1 MEGKLMVL
9 DIQRFAEGSGEG
21 ASSTGNNA
29 DIGQPQNAGDAVNT
43 ANNVPDAEGQTG
55 AENAKVMTLDSF
67 FEQHPELK
75 KENDKRTQKTVQNRV
90 HQINKSMQRKNDVI
104 DKLMVAH
111 GAKNFEELEKTLDTS
126 LAEEFAIKHGV
137 DNDLGRE
144 MINLRMLERRN
155 AEREAYYQSR
165 EKADRQYNAWMEEAK
180 ELGKIYPNMNLEQE
194 LENPR
199 FMQLLTAT
207 DEQYRMP
214 MKDIYELIH
223 LDEIVEAAK
232 KSMAAAYAQS
242 VNANIS
248 RPVENGAGNQSAV
261 SSVSDVS
268 KLTKK
273 QRAEFARRAMHGE
286 KISF

>member
-1 MEGKLMVL
+1 MEGNSTGAGVN
-9 DIQRFAEGSGEG
+9 
-21 ASSTGNNA
+21 ASSTVNSA
-29 DIGQPQNAGDAVNT
+29 DIGQPQNAGDAVENT
-43 ANNVPDAEGQTG
+43 ANNVPDAEGHTG
-55 AENAKVMTLDSF
+55 ADNAEAVTLESI
-67 FEQHPELK
+67 FEKYPELK
-75 KENDKRTQKTVQNRV
+75 KEADKRTQKAVQSRA

-144 MINLRMLERRN
+144 MINLRMLERRY
-155 AEREAYYQSR
+155 AEREEYFKRR
-165 EKADRQYNAWMEEAK
+165 EKSDQQYNTWMEEAN
-180 ELGKIYPNMNLEQE
+180 ELKKIYPDMDLEKE

-199 FMQLLTAT
+199 FVRHLTAT

-214 MKDIYELIH
+214 MQEIYELIH
-223 LDEIVEAAK
+223 HNEIVEAAK
-232 KSMAAAYAQS
+232 KSAAAAYAQS

-273 QRAEFARRAMHGE
+273 QRAELAERAMRGE

>member
-1 MEGKLMVL
+1 MVL

-21 ASSTGNNA
+21 ASSAVNSA
-29 DIGQPQNAGDAVNT
+29 EVSQPQTTGDAVNT

-55 AENAKVMTLDSF
+55 ADNAEVMTLDSF

-75 KENDKRTQKTVQNRV
+75 KENDKRTQKTVQSRV
-90 HQINKSMQRKNDVI
+90 HQMNKSMQRKNDVI

-111 GAKNFEELEKTLDTS
+111 GAKNFEELEKVLDDS

-144 MINLRMLERRN
+144 MLNLRMLEKRN
-155 AEREAYYQSR
+155 ADREAYYQSC
-165 EKADRQYNAWMEEAK
+165 EKADRQYDAWMEEAE
-180 ELGKIYPNMNLEQE
+180 ELKKIYPNINLEEE
-194 LENPR
+194 LENSR
-199 FMQLLTAT
+199 FMRHLTAT
-207 DEQYRMP
+207 DEQYRMS
-214 MKDIYELIH
+214 MKEIYELIH
-223 LDEIVEAAK
+223 HDEIVEEAK
-232 KSMAAAYAQS
+232 KSAAAAYAQS

-248 RPVENGAGNQSAV
+248 RPIENGAGNQSAV

-273 QRAEFARRAMHGE
+273 QRAELAERAMRGE

>member
-1 MEGKLMVL
+1 MEGNSTG
-9 DIQRFAEGSGEG
+9 AATN
-21 ASSTGNNA
+21 ASSAVNSA
-29 DIGQPQNAGDAVNT
+29 EVSQPQTTGEAVNT
-43 ANNVPDAEGQTG
+43 ADNVPAAEGQTG
-55 AENAKVMTLDSF
+55 AENAEVMTLDSF

-75 KENDKRTQKTVQNRV
+75 KENDKRTQKTVQSRV
-90 HQINKSMQRKNDVI
+90 HQMNKSMQRKNDVI

-111 GAKNFEELEKTLDTS
+111 GAKNFEELEKVLDDS
-126 LAEEFAIKHGV
+126 LAEEFAIKNGV

-144 MINLRMLERRN
+144 MLNLRMLERRN
-155 AEREAYYQSR
+155 AEREAFYQSR
-165 EKADRQYNAWMEEAK
+165 EKAEKQFEAWKSEAEEVR
-180 ELGKIYPNMNLEQE
+180 KIYPDIDLSVE

-199 FMQLLTAT
+199 FMKLLTAT

-223 LDEIVEAAK
+223 HDEIVEATK
-232 KSMAAAYAQS
+232 KSVAAAYAQS

-261 SSVSDVS
+261 SSSSDVS

-273 QRAEFARRAMHGE
+273 QRAELAERAMRGE

>member
-1 MEGKLMVL
+1 MEGNSTGAGVN
-9 DIQRFAEGSGEG
+9 
-21 ASSTGNNA
+21 ASSTVNSA
-29 DIGQPQNAGDAVNT
+29 DIGQPQNAGDAVENT

-55 AENAKVMTLDSF
+55 ADNAEAVTLESI
-67 FEQHPELK
+67 FEKYPELK
-75 KENDKRTQKTVQNRV
+75 KEADKRTQKAVQSRA

-126 LAEEFAIKHGV
+126 LVEEFAIKHGV

-155 AEREAYYQSR
+155 AEREEYFKRR
-165 EKADRQYNAWMEEAK
+165 EKSDQQYNTWMEEAN
-180 ELGKIYPNMNLEQE
+180 ELKKIYPDMDLEKE
-194 LENPR
+194 LEHPR
-199 FMQLLTAT
+199 FLRYLTAT

-214 MKDIYELIH
+214 MKDIYEMIH
-223 LDEIVEAAK
+223 HNEIVEEAK
-232 KSMAAAYAQS
+232 KSAAAAYAQS

-261 SSVSDVS
+261 SSSSDVS

-273 QRAEFARRAMHGE
+273 QRAELAERARRGE